1 MPMRNIYKNDS
12 GNILIIILILA
23 VILIALFFILPVG
36 GSVGQIR
43 ESAISFILR
52 TPPRFISIEVKIN
65 DEPIIIRAGQ
75 SLLIHGNENLIITN
89 INANTFFKSYL
100 NADIEG
106 FGKQSEL
113 NQSIS
118 TTEIRNQLIDTG
130 IRSIPI
136 DIYYISRV
144 IAKVPI
150 EIEVSEDDF
159 LKQLKT
165 AKNTNEQI
173 TILKNAFNT
182 FPQNNFFLKQ
192 LEDSLINK
200 GDLQGL
206 INIYKKQLE
215 NDGYNESILTKLTN
229 LYIRLGLL
237 DDAEKLNLNIIT
249 SNKQTASTYYRLA
262 LIAGVRSDLNKKI
275 SYLEDGLLIDRTN
288 NELLLELGKTYEQKG
303 DKTKALELYKSISYE
318 SSSKEVLIAVIQDAV
333 KKKDYETAEPLLKRY
348 VSLYPTDK
356 NAVALLGKIMGSIG
370 DPEAQ
375 VEYYKK
381 ALALSPNDPVVMFN
395 LGIAYEKAGNIKEA
409 LNTYNRLLKI
419 KPGDPDTLSRVSSL
433 YLKQGRNSEAY
444 KHFSMLTG
452 LKETKENLRGL
463 VESSY
468 AMNDSQKTIN
478 ACKKYLGK
486 YQDYDVALI
495 LARTLEKVADTKT
508 GRIKAKY
515 VKDAIDAYITTNNI
529 KQTDAVEQKIIDL
542 SKERRQLLKDLR

>member
-1 MPMRNIYKNDS
+1 MRNLYKTGS
-12 GNILIIILILA
+12 GNVLVIILILA
-23 VILIALFFILPVG
+23 VILITLFFILPIG

-43 ESAISFILR
+43 ESVISFILR
-52 TPPRFISIEVKIN
+52 TPPRFISIEIKVN
-65 DEPIIIRAGQ
+65 DEPRIIRAGQ
-75 SLLIHGNENLIITN
+75 SLLIHGNENLVITR

-100 NADIEG
+100 NADIVG

-118 TTEIRNQLIDTG
+118 TSEIRNQLIDTG

-136 DIYYISRV
+136 DIYYISHV

-165 AKNTNEQI
+165 AKDVNEQI

-182 FPQNNFFLKQ
+182 FPQNNLFLKQ
-192 LEDSLINK
+192 LEVSLINK

-206 INIYKKQLE
+206 ITIYKKQLE
-215 NDGYNESILTKLTN
+215 NDGLNESLLTKLTN
-229 LYIRLGLL
+229 SYIRLGLL
-237 DDAEKLNLNIIT
+237 DDAEKLNLNIIS

-262 LIAGVRSDLNKKI
+262 LIAGARSDLNKKI

-288 NELLLELGKTYEQKG
+288 NELILELGKSYEEKG
-303 DKTKALELYKSISYE
+303 DKAKAIELYKSISYE

-348 VSLYPTDK
+348 ISLYPTDK
-356 NAVALLGKIMGSIG
+356 NAVALLGKLMGSIG

-375 VEYYKK
+375 VEYYIK
-381 ALALSPNDPVVMFN
+381 ALELSPNDPVIMFN
-395 LGIAYEKAGNIKEA
+395 LGVAYEKAGNIKEA

-419 KPGDPDTLSRVSSL
+419 KPDDSDALSRVSSL

-444 KHFSMLTG
+444 KRFGMLTG
-452 LKETKENLRGL
+452 IKETKENLRGL

-468 AMNDSQKTIN
+468 AMNDSQKTIS

-495 LARTLEKVADTKT
+495 LARTMEKVADTKQ

-515 VKDAIDAYITTNNI
+515 VKDAIDAYIAANNI
-529 KQTDAVEQKIIDL
+529 KQAEAVEQKIIDL

>member
-1 MPMRNIYKNDS
+1 MRNTYKNTS
-12 GNILIIILILA
+12 GNLLIIILLLA
-23 VILIALFFILPVG
+23 GVLTALFFVLPIG
-36 GSVGQIR
+36 GSAGRIR
-43 ESAISFILR
+43 ESIISFVLR
-52 TPPRFISIEVKIN
+52 TPPRFISIEVKVN
-65 DEPIIIRAGQ
+65 DEPRIIRAGQ
-75 SLLIHGNENLIITN
+75 SLLINGNENLVITK

-113 NQSIS
+113 NQVVS
-118 TTEIRNQLIDTG
+118 TSEIRNQLIDTG
-130 IRSIPI
+130 IRTIPV
-136 DIYYISRV
+136 DIYYISHI

-165 AKNTNEQI
+165 AKDTNEQI
-173 TILKNAFNT
+173 AILKNAFNA
-182 FPQNNFFLKQ
+182 FPQNSFFLKQ
-192 LEDSLINK
+192 LEASLINK

-206 INIYKKQLE
+206 IGIYKKLLE
-215 NDGYNESILTKLTN
+215 NDGFNESILTKLTDS
-229 LYIRLGLL
+229 YIRLGLL
-237 DDAEKLNLNIIT
+237 DDAEKLNLNII
-249 SNKQTASTYYRLA
+249 SNHRQTTSTYYRLA
-262 LIAGVRSDLNKKI
+262 LIAGARSDLNKKI
-275 SYLEDGLLIDRTN
+275 SYLEEGLLIDRNN
-288 NELLLELGKTYEQKG
+288 NELLLELGKSYEEKG
-303 DKTKALELYKSISYE
+303 DKGKAIELYKSISSE

-348 VSLYPTDK
+348 ISLYPTDK

-375 VEYYKK
+375 VEYYMQ
-381 ALALSPNDPVVMFN
+381 ALELSPNDPVIMFN
-395 LGIAYEKAGNIKEA
+395 LGLAYEKAGNNREA
-409 LNTYNRLLKI
+409 LKTYNRLLKI
-419 KPGDPDTLSRVSSL
+419 KPDDHDALSRVSSL

-444 KHFSMLTG
+444 KSYAVLTG
-452 LKETKENLRGL
+452 SKETKETLRGL
-463 VESSY
+463 VESAY
-468 AMNDSQKTIN
+468 AMNDYPKTIS

-495 LARTLEKVADTKT
+495 LAKTMEKVADTKQ

-515 VKDAIDAYITTNNI
+515 VKDAIDAYISANNI

>member
-1 MPMRNIYKNDS
+1 MRNINRNGT

-23 VILIALFFILPVG
+23 VILITLFFILPVG
-36 GSVGQIR
+36 GSVGQVR
-43 ESAISFILR
+43 ESVISFILR
-52 TPPRFISIEVKIN
+52 TPPRFISIDIKIN
-65 DEPIIIRAGQ
+65 DEPRTVRAGQ
-75 SLLIHGNENLIITN
+75 SLLIHGNEKLVITGV
-89 INANTFFKSYL
+89 NANTFFKCYL

-118 TTEIRNQLIDTG
+118 TSEIRNQLINAG

-159 LKQLKT
+159 IKQLKT
-165 AKNTNEQI
+165 ARDTNEQI

-182 FPQNNFFLKQ
+182 FPQNSFFLNQ
-192 LEDSLINK
+192 LEDALIGK

-206 INIYKKQLE
+206 IGIYKKQLE
-215 NDGYNESILTKLTN
+215 SDGYNESILTKLTN
-229 LYIRLGLL
+229 IYIRLGLL
-237 DDAEKLNLNIIT
+237 DDAEKLNLNIIN
-249 SNKQTASTYYRLA
+249 SNRQTASTYYRLA
-262 LIAGVRSDLNKKI
+262 LTAGARSDLDKKI
-275 SYLEDGLLIDRTN
+275 SYLQDGLLIDRTN
-288 NELLLELGKTYEQKG
+288 SALLLELGRAYEEKG
-303 DKTKALELYKSISYE
+303 DKAKAIELFKSISYE
-318 SSSKEVLIAVIQDAV
+318 STSKEVLVAVIQDAV

-348 VSLYPTDK
+348 ISLYPTDK
-356 NAVALLGKIMGSIG
+356 NAVALLGKIMGSVG
-370 DPEAQ
+370 DPESQ

-381 ALALSPNDPVVMFN
+381 ALDLSPNDPVVMFN
-395 LGIAYEKAGNIKEA
+395 LGVAYENAGNAKGA

-419 KPGDPDTLSRVSSL
+419 KPGDPDALSRISAL
-433 YLKQGRNSEAY
+433 YLKQGRNAEAY
-444 KHFSMLTG
+444 KYFNKLSG
-452 LKETKENLRGL
+452 LKETKENLKGL

-468 AMNDSQKTIN
+468 ALNDSQKTIS

-495 LARTLEKVADTKT
+495 LASTLEKVADTKN

-515 VKDAIDAYITTNNI
+515 VKDAIDAYIAANNI
-529 KQTDAVEQKIIDL
+529 KQTEAVEQKIIDL